1 MVIIEADTFNIPVIA
16 TDIVGTQWMK
26 EYGGYMVESSEEGI
40 LNGLYDF
47 MEGKVKPLGLDYEK
61 YNEEAIEEFYSLLN
75 SK

>member
-1 MVIIEADTFNIPVIA
+1 
-16 TDIVGTQWMK
+16 
-26 EYGGYMVESSEEGI
+26 MVESSEEGI

-75 SK
+75 SKWFIYKKE